1 MRIDRLELAAFG
13 HFTDHALDFGAPPA
27 PGEPDLHLVYGPN
40 EAGKSTTLAAVAE
53 LLHGMPHRSAWAFRH
68 DNATLEIGARLS
80 GGGGG
85 GGGAPL
91 EVRRFKNRLVD
102 GHGNALERGAI
113 DVHGL
118 SIEEYRARFSLDEKT
133 LERGSDEIL
142 AQQGEIGAALFSAA
156 AGLADLGERLERA
169 MRPADAFYLPRKR
182 TGIDLIELKAELER
196 VEAELRERDTDTAAW
211 TEMRSTTDAARAGHV
226 EQEALVARLE
236 TERAALA
243 RREAAASGAVQRR
256 DLLAKLAALEGAV
269 EMAPAEIERVETD
282 LAARAAGRGEL
293 DAQDAQ
299 LGRDAAAL
307 EALATDPDA
316 LARADE
322 IDALARERVLI
333 AERRGTEAADRQALD
348 EARRRRDALARELG
362 SPTEA
367 GAADAAVPEATL
379 VRLEGLARE
388 RARLVAT
395 HESATGELDAVV
407 ARARSAGL
415 DASGT
420 SDAADGPGDDADDG
434 AADARDGPPTPGSTA
449 AGDVLPDVTLLS
461 AQVDRLVEAA
471 PQAGLAALVR
481 RRDEAAR
488 AARAALEALAP
499 WHGDADALAVSI
511 APEPVAIA
519 GLGTRAAA
527 LAARARDLDEAV
539 RAHRDADAVNA
550 DARDALAI
558 GELVDDATLARLRA
572 TRDAL
577 LSAHRD
583 SIGSGADADADA
595 LTRELD
601 AIGSA
606 LDAADAAADARVSHG
621 DALARL
627 RTLDVERA
635 SLARRAG
642 RLDVERV
649 ELVEARASL
658 AADVARVGDDLG
670 LPGAPLETLAGWAPR
685 RTAALGHAA
694 TLRTAEGDLDAS
706 RDEVRVEAA
715 RLAELLSPA
724 LPDTASGISLVGA
737 SLDELLPLARRT
749 VDATV
754 RMRETREREA
764 RERAALVDELGERRR
779 SLSAAR
785 DALDAWTREW
795 RDALTGTG
803 LPETDPATDVAR
815 LPRLR
820 ELGAAMREAIGL
832 EEKVRALDAVLGRFA
847 GRAATLG
854 VRLAPD
860 DAASGSDAAAPPSP
874 DDALALVAGLE
885 SRLAEARRVD
895 ALAVALR
902 ERVGAATR
910 ARDAAA
916 DALAPTLA
924 RLNAARERCAA
935 ADVEALGEAIRR
947 ASRRRELT
955 ERLEDVEASL
965 RDALGEADLDVA
977 LEGHAPAERDELAAE
992 RAALESR
999 LAIERRELDERLVA
1013 LRTGERALEHLD
1025 DGAAVAELQA
1035 GRATILHEIET
1046 RGLETLRLRLG
1057 RLALEAGLNRF
1068 RERHRSGMMEHARR
1082 AFVALTDDQFSDLR
1096 ARPDDRGRER
1106 LVGVR
1111 SDGGTLDTDRM
1122 STGTRFQLFLA
1133 LRVAAWHEY
1142 ADERAPL
1149 PFVADDILESFD
1161 ERRTAAAFGLMRDM
1175 ARRGQ
1180 VIYLTHHRHL
1190 ADIARAAHAGVRV
1203 HELPARGSAMA

>member
-27 PGEPDLHLVYGPN
+27 PVEPDLHVVYGPN

-53 LLHGMPHRSAWAFRH
+53 LLHGMPHRSTWAFRH

-80 GGGGG
+80 DGGT
-85 GGGAPL
+85 PL

-102 GHGNALERGAI
+102 ADGNALEPGAI

-169 MRPADAFYLPRKR
+169 MAPADAFYLPRKR

-196 VEAELRERDTDTAAW
+196 VDAELRERDTDTAAW
-211 TEMRSTTDAARAGHV
+211 SEMRSTTDAARAGHGD
-226 EQEALVARLE
+226 QEALVARLE

-243 RREAAASGAVQRR
+243 RREAAASGAVQRK
-256 DLLAKLAALEGAV
+256 DLLAKLAALDGAV
-269 EMAPAEIERVETD
+269 EMAAAEIEGVEAD
-282 LAARAAGRGEL
+282 LAAWSAGRGEL
-293 DAQDAQ
+293 DAQSAQ
-299 LGRDAAAL
+299 LARDAAAL
-307 EALATDPDA
+307 DALATDRDA
-316 LARADE
+316 LERADE
-322 IDALARERVLI
+322 IGALARERVLI
-333 AERRGTEAADRQALD
+333 AERRRTEAADRQTLD

-362 SPTEA
+362 RPTGS
-367 GAADAAVPEATL
+367 GASGTAVPEAAL
-379 VRLEGLARE
+379 ARLEALARE
-388 RARLVAT
+388 RARLAAT
-395 HESATGELDAVV
+395 HESAAGELDAAV

-415 DASGT
+415 DAADGSPSGT
-420 SDAADGPGDDADDG
+420 SDG
-434 AADARDGPPTPGSTA
+434 ARDGSK
-449 AGDVLPDVTLLS
+449 AGPPDVTLLS
-461 AQVDRLVEAA
+461 GQLERLVVDA
-471 PQAGLAALVR
+471 PQAGLAALVQ

-488 AARAALEALAP
+488 AARAELEALAP
-499 WHGDADALAVSI
+499 WRGDADALAASP
-511 APEPVAIA
+511 APEPAAVAE
-519 GLGTRAAA
+519 LGARATA

-539 RAHRDADAVNA
+539 RAHRDAEAVNA
-550 DARDALAI
+550 DARDALAVD
-558 GELVDDATLARLRA
+558 ELVDDAALERLRA

-577 LSAHRD
+577 LAAHR
-583 SIGSGADADADA
+583 SSVGSGAEADA
-595 LTRELD
+595 LGRELD

-606 LDAADAAADARVSHG
+606 LGAADAAADARVSHG

-627 RTLDVERA
+627 RALDAERA
-635 SLARRAG
+635 SLARRGA
-642 RLDVERV
+642 RLATERA
-649 ELVEARASL
+649 ELADADARL
-658 AADVARVGDDLG
+658 AADAARAGADLG
-670 LPGAPLETLAGWAPR
+670 LPGAPLATLAGWAPR
-685 RTAALGHAA
+685 RTAALERVT
-694 TLRTAEGDLDAS
+694 TLRAAQDDLDAA
-706 RDEVRVEAA
+706 RDGVRADAA
-715 RLAELLSPA
+715 RLAELLAPA
-724 LPDTASGISLVGA
+724 LPDASADSLAAA
-737 SLDELLPLARRT
+737 SLDELLPLAKRT
-749 VDATV
+749 VEAAV
-754 RMRETREREA
+754 REREA
-764 RERAALVDELGERRR
+764 REREARERVARADELDARRR
-779 SLSAAR
+779 ALAGAR

-795 RDALTGTG
+795 HDALEGTG
-803 LPETDPATDVAR
+803 LPATDAEADVAR

-820 ELGAAMREAIGL
+820 ELGQAERDALEL
-832 EEKVRALDAVLGRFA
+832 EEKVRALDGALERFA
-847 GRAATLG
+847 GRAAALG
-854 VRLAPD
+854 ARLAPNEV
-860 DAASGSDAAAPPSP
+860 DAAVPLSP

-885 SRLAEARRVD
+885 SRLAEARRTD
-895 ALAVALR
+895 GLAAALR
-902 ERVGAATR
+902 ERVDAAAR
-910 ARDAAA
+910 ARDAAR

-924 RLNAARERCAA
+924 RLDAARERCAA
-935 ADVEALGEAIRR
+935 ADVDALRETIRSAVRR
-947 ASRRRELT
+947 ADLA
-955 ERLEDVEASL
+955 ERLEGVEASL
-965 RDALGEADLDVA
+965 RDALGDVDLDAA
-977 LEGHAPAERDELAAE
+977 LEGHAPAERDELATE

-999 LAIERRELDERLVA
+999 LGIERRELDERFVA

-1035 GRATILHEIET
+1035 RRATILHEIET

-1082 AFVALTDDQFSDLR
+1082 AFVALTDGQFADLR
-1096 ARPDDRGRER
+1096 ARPDDKGRER

-1142 ADERAPL
+1142 ADQRTPL

-1161 ERRTAAAFGLMRDM
+1161 ERRTAAAFALMRDM

-1190 ADIARAAHAGVRV
+1190 AGIAREAHAGVRV
-1203 HELPARGSAMA
+1203 HELPARGAAAG

>member
-27 PGEPDLHLVYGPN
+27 PGEPDLHVVYGPN

-80 GGGGG
+80 GRGGDGGGTS
-85 GGGAPL
+85 L

-102 GHGNALERGAI
+102 ADGNALEPGAI

-118 SIEEYRARFSLDEKT
+118 SIEEYRARFSLDERT

-169 MRPADAFYLPRKR
+169 MAPADAFYLPRKR

-196 VEAELRERDTDTAAW
+196 VDAELRERDTDTAAW
-211 TEMRSTTDAARAGHV
+211 SEMRSTTDAARAGHV

-256 DLLAKLAALEGAV
+256 DLLAKLAALDGAV
-269 EMAPAEIERVETD
+269 EMGPAEIERVEAD
-282 LAARAAGRGEL
+282 LAAWGAGRGEL
-293 DAQDAQ
+293 DAQGAQ
-299 LGRDAAAL
+299 LARDAAAL
-307 EALATDPDA
+307 EALATDRDA
-316 LARADE
+316 LERADE
-322 IDALARERVLI
+322 IGALARERVLI
-333 AERRGTEAADRQALD
+333 AERRRTEAADRQALD
-348 EARRRRDALARELG
+348 DARRRRDALARELG
-362 SPTEA
+362 MPAGPADA
-367 GAADAAVPEATL
+367 GATVPEAAL
-379 VRLEGLARE
+379 ARLEALARE
-388 RARLVAT
+388 RARLAAT
-395 HESATGELDAVV
+395 HESAAGELDAAVR
-407 ARARSAGL
+407 RARSAGL
-415 DASGT
+415 DAVGTPGAADGSPSGT
-420 SDAADGPGDDADDG
+420 SDGMRDEPEAGP
-434 AADARDGPPTPGSTA
+434 
-449 AGDVLPDVTLLS
+449 PDVTLLS
-461 AQVDRLVEAA
+461 GQLERLVEGA

-488 AARAALEALAP
+488 AARAELEALAP
-499 WHGDADALAVSI
+499 WRGDADALAASP
-511 APEPVAIA
+511 APEPTAIA
-519 GLGTRAAA
+519 ELGARATA

-539 RAHRDADAVNA
+539 RAQRDAEAVNA
-550 DARDALAI
+550 DARDALAVD
-558 GELVDDATLARLRA
+558 ELVDDAALERLRA

-577 LSAHRD
+577 LVAHRG
-583 SIGSGADADADA
+583 SIGSGAGSDA
-595 LTRELD
+595 LGRELD
-601 AIGSA
+601 AIESA
-606 LDAADAAADARVSHG
+606 LGAADAAADARVSHG

-627 RTLDVERA
+627 RALDAERA
-635 SLARRAG
+635 SLARRGA
-642 RLDVERV
+642 RLATERA
-649 ELVEARASL
+649 ELADADARLVADAARA
-658 AADVARVGDDLG
+658 GEGLG
-670 LPGAPLETLAGWAPR
+670 LPGAPLATLAGWAPR
-685 RTAALGHAA
+685 RAAALERVA
-694 TLRTAEGDLDAS
+694 TLRAAEADLDAA
-706 RDEVRVEAA
+706 RDGLRVDAA
-715 RLAELLSPA
+715 RLAELLAPA
-724 LPDTASGISLVGA
+724 LPDASEASLAAA
-737 SLDELLPLARRT
+737 SLDELLPLAKRT
-749 VDATV
+749 VEAV
-754 RMRETREREA
+754 VREREA
-764 RERAALVDELGERRR
+764 REREARERVARADELDARRR
-779 SLSAAR
+779 ALAGAR
-785 DALDAWTREW
+785 DALEAWTREW
-795 RDALTGTG
+795 RDALEGTG
-803 LPETDPATDVAR
+803 LSATDAEADVAR

-820 ELGAAMREAIGL
+820 ELGRAERDAL
-832 EEKVRALDAVLGRFA
+832 ELEGKVRALDGALERFA
-847 GRAATLG
+847 ERAAALG
-854 VRLAPD
+854 ARLAPIEH
-860 DAASGSDAAAPPSP
+860 DAAPLSP

-885 SRLAEARRVD
+885 SRLTEARRTD
-895 ALAVALR
+895 GLAAALR
-902 ERVGAATR
+902 ERVDAAAR
-910 ARDAAA
+910 ARDAAR

-924 RLNAARERCAA
+924 RLDAARERCAA
-935 ADVEALGEAIRR
+935 ADVDALREAIRSAARR
-947 ASRRRELT
+947 ADLA
-955 ERLEDVEASL
+955 ERLEGVEASL
-965 RDALGEADLDVA
+965 RDALGDVDLDAA

-999 LAIERRELDERLVA
+999 LGIERRELDERFVA

-1035 GRATILHEIET
+1035 RRATILHEIET

-1082 AFVALTDDQFSDLR
+1082 AFVALTDGQFADLR
-1096 ARPDDRGRER
+1096 ARPDDKGRER

-1161 ERRTAAAFGLMRDM
+1161 ERRTAAAFALMRDM

-1190 ADIARAAHAGVRV
+1190 AGIAHEAHAGVRV
-1203 HELPARGSAMA
+1203 HELPARGTAAG

>member
-27 PGEPDLHLVYGPN
+27 PGEPDLHVVYGPN

-85 GGGAPL
+85 GGGGGAPL

-102 GHGNALERGAI
+102 ADGKPLEASAI

-118 SIEEYRARFSLDEKT
+118 SIEEYRARFSLDERT

-169 MRPADAFYLPRKR
+169 MKPADAFYLPRKR

-196 VEAELRERDTDTAAW
+196 VDAELRERDTDTAAW
-211 TEMRSTTDAARAGHV
+211 TEMRSTTDAARAGHA

-243 RREAAASGAVQRR
+243 RREAAASGAVQRK

-269 EMAPAEIERVETD
+269 EMSAAEIERVETT
-282 LAARAAGRGEL
+282 LAAWAARRGEL
-293 DAQDAQ
+293 DAQAAQ
-299 LGRDAAAL
+299 LARDAAAL
-307 EALATDPDA
+307 DALATDRDA

-322 IDALARERVLI
+322 IESLARERVLI
-333 AERRGTEAADRQALD
+333 AERRVTESADRQALD
-348 EARRRRDALARELG
+348 EARRRRDALVRELG
-362 SPTEA
+362 SPADLGPA
-367 GAADAAVPEATL
+367 GAAVPEATL
-379 VRLEGLARE
+379 VRLEALARE
-388 RARLVAT
+388 RARLAAT
-395 HESATGELDAVV
+395 HESAVRELDAAA
-407 ARARSAGL
+407 ARARSAGI
-415 DASGT
+415 DAGGTPVAAGPPDTGAGSAASGPG
-420 SDAADGPGDDADDG
+420 APGDA
-434 AADARDGPPTPGSTA
+434 P
-449 AGDVLPDVTLLS
+449 PDVTLLS
-461 AQVDRLVEAA
+461 AQLDRLVETA

-488 AARAALEALAP
+488 AVKAELEALAP
-499 WHGDADALAVSI
+499 WCGDADALAISI
-511 APEPVAIA
+511 APEPAAIA
-519 GLGTRAAA
+519 ELGSRAAA
-527 LAARARDLDEAV
+527 LDARARDLDEAV
-539 RAHRDADAVNA
+539 RKHRDAEAVDA
-550 DARDALAI
+550 DARDALAV
-558 GELVDDATLARLRA
+558 GELVDDAALARLRA
-572 TRDAL
+572 TRDGL
-577 LSAHRD
+577 LSAHRG
-583 SIGSGADADADA
+583 SIESGADTDA
-595 LTRELD
+595 LGRELD

-606 LDAADAAADARVSHG
+606 LDAADAAADVRVSHG

-627 RTLDVERA
+627 RALDVERA

-642 RLDVERV
+642 RLDTERV
-649 ELVEARASL
+649 ELAEARTSL
-658 AADVARVGDDLG
+658 AADIARVGDDLG
-670 LPGAPLETLAGWAPR
+670 LPGVPLATLAGWAPR
-685 RTAALGHAA
+685 RTAALGRVA
-694 TLRTAEGDLDAS
+694 TLRAAEGDLDAA
-706 RDEVRVEAA
+706 RDEARIETA

-724 LPDTASGISLVGA
+724 LPDTSAASLVGA
-737 SLDELLPLARRT
+737 SLDELLPLAKRA
-749 VDATV
+749 VEAAV
-754 RMRETREREA
+754 REREA
-764 RERAALVDELGERRR
+764 REREARERSALADDLDARRR
-779 SLSAAR
+779 ALAGAR

-795 RDALTGTG
+795 RDALEGTG
-803 LPETDPATDVAR
+803 LPATDAETDVAR

-820 ELGAAMREAIGL
+820 ELGQASRDAIEL
-832 EEKVRALDAVLGRFA
+832 EEKVQALDAALRRFTERASALGA
-847 GRAATLG
+847 
-854 VRLAPD
+854 RLAFRD
-860 DAASGSDAAAPPSP
+860 EDAAPVLSP

-885 SRLAEARRVD
+885 TRLGEARRVD
-895 ALAVALR
+895 GLAAALR
-902 ERVGAATR
+902 ERVDAAAR
-910 ARDAAA
+910 ARDAAR

-924 RLNAARERCAA
+924 RLDAARERCAA
-935 ADVEALGEAIRR
+935 ADVEALREAIRGAARR
-947 ASRRRELT
+947 ADLV
-955 ERLEDVEASL
+955 ERLEGVEASL
-965 RDALGEADLDVA
+965 RDALGDVDLDAA

-999 LAIERRELDERLVA
+999 LGIERRELDERLVA

-1035 GRATILHEIET
+1035 RRATVLHEIET

-1082 AFVALTDDQFSDLR
+1082 AFVALTDGQFADLR
-1096 ARPDDRGRER
+1096 ARPDDKGRER

-1111 SDGGTLDTDRM
+1111 RDGGTLDTERM

-1142 ADERAPL
+1142 ADGRAPL

-1190 ADIARAAHAGVRV
+1190 ADIAHGAYAGVRV
-1203 HELPARGSAMA
+1203 HELPTRGAATG